1 LAFALSLCAVALA
14 QPPHTTTRLTFYA
27 SSAIISGSVQGLTPD
42 LNGDLTD
49 PATGRKFSRYDVP
62 SAGGHGYTQVDIV
75 YADDQVC
82 VGSVAILNLDVLT
95 NTLSTV
101 ATSGFVTPSDACAD
115 YWVAPALLDQN
126 QAFITPG
133 LTVTRGQIQR
143 NGATVEVV
151 GHRTVGPSSTSQATY
166 ELATGYL
173 LVAST
178 SAQGGSIATLGPGN
192 VVTQGAGSSTLTF
205 TELVNVRQYQMPT
218 SSAVLPDHVRAVRE
232 LVYDCVSGT
241 RMAQAVSELACN
253 TRFTVEA
260 SGPQWLALK
269 AVTQL
274 QNPITN
280 IPDVS
285 EASAVVAMG
294 MSGGLFV
301 APEVLR
307 TLRPE
312 QQVDF
317 DPITNVRTVVQG
329 VTSSTVTVAILSSAE
344 NTWLVYDIASGWLL
358 ETYQERVAGPATT
371 YLRLRLSSV
380 N

>member
-1 LAFALSLCAVALA
+1 
-14 QPPHTTTRLTFYA
+14 
-27 SSAIISGSVQGLTPD
+27 
-42 LNGDLTD
+42 
-49 PATGRKFSRYDVP
+49 
-62 SAGGHGYTQVDIV
+62 
-75 YADDQVC
+75 
-82 VGSVAILNLDVLT
+82 LNLDVLT
-95 NTLSTV
+95 NTLSSL

-115 YWVAPALLDQN
+115 YWVAPGKLDQN

-133 LTVTRGQIQR
+133 LTVTRGQIQLR

-151 GHRTVGPSSTSQATY
+151 GHRTVGSSSTSQATY

-192 VVTQGAGSSTLTF
+192 VVTPGAGSSTLTF

-218 SSAVLPDHVRAVRE
+218 SSAVLPDHVRTVRE

-241 RMAQAVSELACN
+241 RMGEAVSELACE

-260 SGPQWLALK
+260 GGPQWLSLK
-269 AVTQL
+269 AVTRL
-274 QNPITN
+274 QNPITG

-294 MSGGLFV
+294 MSAGLFV

-317 DPITNVRTVVQG
+317 DPITNARTVVQSATG
-329 VTSSTVTVAILSSAE
+329 SSVTVAILNSAE

-358 ETYQERVAGPATT
+358 ETYQEKASGPAMT
-371 YLRLRLSSV
+371 YVRLRLSSV